1 MNSPVYLALSILDL
15 SKMVMY
21 EFWYYYIKPIYG
33 EKSKLFCMDT
43 DSFIVYMKQIMFIK
57 TLQKI
62 LKLDLMLQV
71 MNYVGT

>member
-71 MNYVGT
+71 MNYVST

>member
-1 MNSPVYLALSILDL
+1 
-15 SKMVMY
+15 
-21 EFWYYYIKPIYG
+21 
-33 EKSKLFCMDT
+33 MDT

-71 MNYVGT
+71 MNYVST

>member
-1 MNSPVYLALSILDL
+1 MNSPVYLGLSILDL

-33 EKSKLFCMDT
+33 EKSKLFYMDT

-71 MNYVGT
+71 MNYVST

>member
-1 MNSPVYLALSILDL
+1 MKAPVYLGLSRLDL

-21 EFWYYYIKPIYG
+21 EFWYYCIKPIYG
-33 EKSKLFCMDT
+33 EKSKLF
-43 DSFIVYMKQIMFIK
+43 YMVQTVSLYTWKQIIFIK